1 MAVAQDNARATRLGG
16 VTGSGFLPGRSGNP
30 GGRPKGLSRRVRDLV
45 GADGEAIAVYMLSV
59 MRDETARTADRLEA
73 AKWLADGGFGR
84 TVQTLDF
91 DITAHPPIDVT
102 QLSTPDLEALIDIFG
117 RYRSNAR
124 ELVTSGERAFEVST
138 RSGSGA
144 ADVIDPEALM
154 RVQEASYAQAGRAL
168 RGSWPR
174 ESAMDAA
181 QLESFS
187 RSDAF
192 AFLPPQRRRGTRRPG
207 PSHSRFL
214 GLRSGSQQVREVVFA
229 TSGRCPGLPSSSPT
243 GNAAPTEQSPPTVT
257 PRSFSNRPGKCS
269 PSGKRGTAPVWPGR
283 PPGSRSSPRVSSRT
297 TQAKH
302 TPDNP
307 SGMPRRACCL
317 LVVADGRLG
326 KLDRP
331 VGRHVAPQ
339 TPQVTR
345 PA

>member
-30 GGRPKGLSRRVRDLV
+30 SGRPKGLSRRVRDLV

-181 QLESFS
+181 QLESF
-187 RSDAF
+187 
-192 AFLPPQRRRGTRRPG
+192 LEERR
-207 PSHSRFL
+207 FC
-214 GLRSGSQQVREVVFA
+214 VFA
-229 TSGRCPGLPSSSPT
+229 TTTAQGHAQARPVPFTVLGASFWFAT
-243 GNAAPTEQSPPTVT
+243 GA
-257 PRSFSNRPGKCS
+257 
-269 PSGKRGTAPVWPGR
+269 
-283 PPGSRSSPRVSSRT
+283 GSRLRNLR
-297 TQAKH
+297 Q
-302 TPDNP
+302 
-307 SGMPRRACCL
+307 MPWASI
-317 LVVADGRLG
+317 VVADGERGSHRAVAADGHATLVQQPPGEVFPVWEARHGSGVAWASAWVEIEPTRLFSYHSG
-326 KLDRP
+326 EA
-331 VGRHVAPQ
+331 HS
-339 TPQVTR
+339 
-345 PA
+345 